1 MREKSTGAVGETGG
15 AEKNRVEAGEKRAV
29 QTSRP
34 VTVKQAL
41 ARAARRLSA
50 ARIPSA
56 RLDAEI
62 LLAEAL
68 SCTRERLYGEPE
80 RVLTRQEWERFL
92 GLVERRKKREPVAY
106 ILGHRAF
113 RTIDLQLN
121 ENTLIPR
128 PETETL
134 VEVAL
139 EQLAL
144 VDKAE
149 PHVLDLGT
157 GSGNIALAIAREHPT
172 ARVVAT
178 EVHPAPLEMA
188 RLNAVRLGLHRQVA
202 FLVSDVY
209 DELPPGSRFDL
220 IVSNPPYVTS
230 QALRRLSIDVRGY
243 EPHVALLGGARGM
256 DFYER
261 IIPGAPA
268 FLEPHGV
275 LAVEISE
282 TKLIEVMSL
291 FVETRRFQ
299 DIDVRNDLGGS
310 PRVVFGRE
318 KG

>member
-1 MREKSTGAVGETGG
+1 VEKTGT
-15 AEKNRVEAGEKRAV
+15 EAAGTKDRG
-29 QTSRP
+29 RP
-34 VTVKQAL
+34 GQPVSVRQAL
-41 ARAARRLSA
+41 ARATRRLSA
-50 ARIPSA
+50 AHIPSP

-68 SCTRERLYGEPE
+68 GVTRERLYGEPE
-80 RVLTRQEWERFL
+80 HVLTAQEWERFL
-92 GLVERRKKREPVAY
+92 GFVERRKKREPVAY
-106 ILGHRAF
+106 IVGHRAF

-139 EQLAL
+139 QQLAL
-144 VDKAE
+144 MDKSE
-149 PHVLDLGT
+149 PRVLDLGT
-157 GSGNIALAIAREHPT
+157 GSGNVALAIVREHPT

-188 RLNAVRLGLHRQVA
+188 RLNAVRLALHDRVT

-209 DELPPGSRFDL
+209 DDLPPASRFDL
-220 IVSNPPYVTS
+220 IVSNPPYVTT

-261 IIPGAPA
+261 IIPGAPP
-268 FLEPHGV
+268 FLKPRGV
-275 LAVEISE
+275 LAVEIAE

-291 FVETRRFQ
+291 FVETRRFE

-318 KG
+318 KA